1 MSDARAAF
9 RGFVSPAQ
17 IATSEASD
25 GATAGL
31 RALPP
36 VARCYVTAVMV
47 LGFFALMVS
56 AAHVPDQNAALSALF
71 LVLSVFASL
80 AKIDLRVPRSMST
93 LTVAYVVDYMALLVV
108 GPHVAALT
116 AAVGAW
122 SQCTFR
128 RRHANPTHQTMFSM
142 ASLALAVYSAG
153 AASAWLT
160 PGPGGTAVVTELQ
173 SVLVGATMLFGVNTG
188 LIAGAIAVSTGQS
201 VVFVWKQ
208 HFVSTWPGFL
218 LGALCAAGGAAGIAQ
233 SGLLVIPIVAV
244 PAVFTYFNF
253 RSQMARAADSV
264 SDPLTGLANL
274 RFLHSQ
280 GAYELTRARR
290 RNSTLVVCV
299 LDLDGFKAINDQ
311 LGHHAGDQVL
321 KRVAERLDAAVSAQ
335 GICARSGGD
344 EFAMLLPDRDVDDVQ
359 PIVDRVHAAVAGL
372 EPAAGVRPALGVSI
386 GVAQFP
392 RDGATLDELL
402 RRADER
408 MYQSKAARSTNEPRT
423 TDRRRAVH

>member
-1 MSDARAAF
+1 MPDAHAA
-9 RGFVSPAQ
+9 GF
-17 IATSEASD
+17 
-25 GATAGL
+25 

-36 VARCYVTAVMV
+36 LARWYVAAVIAI
-47 LGFFALMVS
+47 GFFALAVS
-56 AAHVPDQNAALSALF
+56 AAHVPEQQATLFALF
-71 LVLSVFASL
+71 LLLSGFASL
-80 AKIDLRVPRSMST
+80 AKIDIRVPRRVST
-93 LTVAYVVDYMALLVV
+93 LTVAYVVDYMALLVI
-108 GPHVAALT
+108 GPHAAALT
-116 AAVGAW
+116 AAAGAW
-122 SQCTFR
+122 TQCTLR

-142 ASLALAVYSAG
+142 ASLALAVQSAG
-153 AASAWLT
+153 AASAWLRL
-160 PGPGGTAVVTELQ
+160 GPGSTAMVTELQ
-173 SVLVGATMLFGVNTG
+173 SVLVGATVLFAVNTW
-188 LIAGAIAVSTGQS
+188 LIAGAVAISTGQS
-201 VVFVWKQ
+201 AAFVWKQ

-218 LGALCAAGGAAGIAQ
+218 LGALFAAGGAAGIAR

-299 LDLDGFKAINDQ
+299 LDLDGFKAVNDQ
-311 LGHHAGDQVL
+311 LGHHAGDYVL
-321 KRVAERLDAAVSAQ
+321 KCVAERLDAAVGAQ

-344 EFAMLLPDRDVDDVQ
+344 EFAMVLPDRDLEDVQ
-359 PIVDRVHAAVAGL
+359 PIVDRVHAAVAAL
-372 EPAAGVRPALGVSI
+372 EPAAGARPALGISI

-408 MYQSKAARSTNEPRT
+408 MYQRKAARCT
-423 TDRRRAVH
+423 TERPTRGDHGAIH

>member
-1 MSDARAAF
+1 MAA
-9 RGFVSPAQ
+9 V
-17 IATSEASD
+17 I
-25 GATAGL
+25 
-31 RALPP
+31 
-36 VARCYVTAVMV
+36 V
-47 LGFFALMVS
+47 LGFLALVVS
-56 AAHVPDQNAALSALF
+56 ATHVPNQDAELCALF

-122 SQCTFR
+122 SQCTLL

-142 ASLALAVYSAG
+142 ASLALAVYSAA
-153 AASAWLT
+153 AASAWLA
-160 PGPGGTAVVTELQ
+160 PGPGGTAIVTEVQ
-173 SVLVGATMLFGVNTG
+173 SVLAGATMLFGVNTG
-188 LIAGAIAVSTGQS
+188 LIAGAIALSTGQS
-201 VVFVWKQ
+201 VIFVWRQ
-208 HFVSTWPGFL
+208 HFVSTWPGFV
-218 LGALCAAGGAAGIAQ
+218 LGALLASGGAAGIAR
-233 SGLLVIPIVAV
+233 SGLWVIPIVAV
-244 PAVFTYFNF
+244 PAVLTYFNF
-253 RSQMARAADSV
+253 RSQMARTADSV
-264 SDPLTGLANL
+264 SDPLTGLANV

-311 LGHHAGDQVL
+311 FGHHAGDQVL
-321 KRVAERLDAAVSAQ
+321 KRVAERLDAAAGAQ

-344 EFAMLLPDRDVDDVQ
+344 EFAILLPDRDVDDVQ
-359 PIVDRVHAAVAGL
+359 PIVDRVQAAVAL
-372 EPAAGVRPALGVSI
+372 PEPAAGVRPALGVSI
-386 GVAQFP
+386 GLAQFP

-408 MYQSKAARSTNEPRT
+408 MYQSKAARSANEGRT
-423 TDRRRAVH
+423 GVERSPANH

>member
-1 MSDARAAF
+1 
-9 RGFVSPAQ
+9 VSPPQA
-17 IATSEASD
+17 ATSKTPHAP
-25 GATAGL
+25 AGL
-31 RALPP
+31 RGLPLVGRWYVGGVIVVGLCAL
-36 VARCYVTAVMV
+36 V
-47 LGFFALMVS
+47 VS
-56 AAHVPDQNAALSALF
+56 AVHIPEQNAALCALF

-128 RRHANPTHQTMFSM
+128 RRHPNPVHQTMFSM

-160 PGPGGTAVVTELQ
+160 PGPGGTVIVTELQ

-188 LIAGAIAVSTGQS
+188 LIAGAIALSTGQS

-218 LGALCAAGGAAGIAQ
+218 LGALFAAGGAAGIAR

-253 RSQMARAADSV
+253 RNQMTRAADSV

-274 RFLHSQ
+274 RYLHSQ
-280 GAYELTRARR
+280 GAYELARARR
-290 RNSTLVVCV
+290 RNSTVVVCV

-321 KRVAERLDAAVSAQ
+321 KRVAQRLDAAVSSH

-344 EFAMLLPDRDVDDVQ
+344 EFAMLLPDRDVDDVR
-359 PIVDRVHAAVAGL
+359 PVVDRVHAAVAEL
-372 EPAAGVRPALGVSI
+372 DPATGGRGALGVSI

-392 RDGATLDELL
+392 RDGSTLDELL

-408 MYQSKAARSTNEPRT
+408 MYQSKAARCTVERRAGA
-423 TDRRRAVH
+423 DRRTAIH